1 MACLLILT
9 FIQGVLTQEFSKPKI
24 QEIAVYMYCILEML
38 IFANIVDMLMLI
50 FIVHHMLELVFYEI
64 MLKSKIKI
72 FSKMGHNNGALSV

>member
-1 MACLLILT
+1 
-9 FIQGVLTQEFSKPKI
+9 
-24 QEIAVYMYCILEML
+24 MYCILEML

-72 FSKMGHNNGALSV
+72 FSKMGHNNGALIV